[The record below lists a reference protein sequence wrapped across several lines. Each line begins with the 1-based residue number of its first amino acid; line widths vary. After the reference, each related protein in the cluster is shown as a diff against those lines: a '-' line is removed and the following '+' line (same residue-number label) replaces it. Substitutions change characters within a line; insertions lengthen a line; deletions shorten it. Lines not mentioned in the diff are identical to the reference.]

1 LHKADHEYLIFPLTP
16 SLSPSPWPGRR
27 GEGEKSKG
35 RRDTLKDAEMARN
48 KHRQKKLKRAEKTP
62 LAQRIKTY
70 LSLKHPITRF
80 CLLFLVLLV
89 VFTFLLSIELV
100 QHYFYDPF
108 TSLIA
113 SQAAW
118 ILKTIGLKVHASGIT
133 ISGEGFSVKILANC
147 NAIFEIMLFL
157 SAVIAFP
164 ALLKEKLV
172 GGILGSIF
180 IYLLNLLRVVILF
193 LIGVYSP
200 QFFEETHIYVS
211 QSIFIVMVAMFW
223 LFWVGKWVRSVPAQ

>member
-1 LHKADHEYLIFPLTP
+1 MRKKIRAEH
-16 SLSPSPWPGRR
+16 RR
-27 GEGEKSKG
+27 E
-35 RRDTLKDAEMARN
+35 
-48 KHRQKKLKRAEKTP
+48 KLKRVKNIS
-62 LAQRIKTY
+62 LIQKIKPF

-89 VFTFLLSIELV
+89 VFSFLLSLEPV
-100 QHYFYDPF
+100 KHYFYNPV
-108 TSLIA
+108 TTLIA

-118 ILKTIGLKVHASGIT
+118 ILKVLGQKVYASGMT

-147 NAIFEIMLFL
+147 NAVFEITLFL

-164 ALLKEKLV
+164 ALLKDKLA
-172 GGILGSIF
+172 GGVLGTIL

-200 QFFEETHIYVS
+200 QFFEGTHIYVA
-211 QSIFIVMVAMFW
+211 QSIFIVIVAIFW
-223 LFWVGKWVRSVPAQ
+223 LFWADKCVRSVPAQ

>member
-1 LHKADHEYLIFPLTP
+1 
-16 SLSPSPWPGRR
+16 
-27 GEGEKSKG
+27 
-35 RRDTLKDAEMARN
+35 MART
-48 KHRQKKLKRAEKTP
+48 KHRREVLKKAEK
-62 LAQRIKTY
+62 AAIREKIKAFLT
-70 LSLKHPITRF
+70 LRHPITRF
-80 CLLFLVLLV
+80 CALFLILILV
-89 VFTFLLSIELV
+89 FSFLLSLEPIK
-100 QHYFYDPF
+100 HYFYDPF

-118 ILKTIGLKVHASGIT
+118 ILNTLGMKVYASGI
-133 ISGEGFSVKILANC
+133 IVSGEGFSVKILANC

-180 IYLLNLLRVVILF
+180 IYLLNLLRVIILF

>member
-1 LHKADHEYLIFPLTP
+1 MGKKT
-16 SLSPSPWPGRR
+16 
-27 GEGEKSKG
+27 KSK
-35 RRDTLKDAEMARN
+35 RKQTNN
-48 KHRQKKLKRAEKTP
+48 KKVEKVSLTQKIRP
-62 LAQRIKTY
+62 F
-70 LSLKHPITRF
+70 LSLRHPITKF

-89 VFTFLLSIELV
+89 VFSFLLSLELV
-100 QHYFYDPF
+100 KQYVYNPL
-108 TSLIA
+108 TTLIA

-118 ILKTIGLKVHASGIT
+118 ILKVLGQKVYASGII

-157 SAVIAFP
+157 SAVISFP

-172 GGILGSIF
+172 GGVLGTIL

-200 QFFEETHIYVS
+200 QFFEGTHIYVA
-211 QSIFIVMVAMFW
+211 QSIFIVMVAIFW
-223 LFWVGKWVRSVPAQ
+223 LFWAGRWVRTVPAK

>member
-1 LHKADHEYLIFPLTP
+1 MGKKT
-16 SLSPSPWPGRR
+16 
-27 GEGEKSKG
+27 KSK
-35 RRDTLKDAEMARN
+35 R
-48 KHRQKKLKRAEKTP
+48 KRANNKKVEKISLTQKIRP
-62 LAQRIKTY
+62 F
-70 LSLKHPITRF
+70 LSLRHPITRF

-89 VFTFLLSIELV
+89 VFSFLLSLEPIK
-100 QHYFYDPF
+100 HYFYNPI
-108 TSLIA
+108 TTLIA

-118 ILKTIGLKVHASGIT
+118 VLKLIGMKVHASGMT

-164 ALLKEKLV
+164 ALLKEKVV
-172 GGILGSIF
+172 GGVLGTVF

-200 QFFEETHIYVS
+200 QFFEGTHIYVA
-211 QSIFIVMVAMFW
+211 QSIFIVVVAIFW
-223 LFWVGKWVRSVPAQ
+223 LFWAGKWVRTVPAQ